1 MAKYKVISFNETM
14 LNHQLQKVNDD
25 GSLGA
30 IIRVDLFVGD
40 SFSDFKEAFP
50 DNEFTSNEILFSKK
64 IVGEIVEVEELHP
77 LVFGGINV
85 KLIKE

>member
-25 GSLGA
+25 GSLGSLV
-30 IIRVDLFVGD
+30 RVDLFVSD
-40 SFSDFKEAFP
+40 SFSDFKEVFP
-50 DNEFTSNEILFSKK
+50 DNEFTSNEILFSKQ
-64 IVGEIVEVEELHP
+64 IVGKIIEVEELHP